1 MEANMKDQKQFC
13 PRLESL
19 EMRLPLSAVPV
30 YPNTLHL
37 ALDGQL
43 SGTWS
48 NLPPIPDAGK
58 TQILSGSGHIE
69 HLGHVQVSGH
79 LTSPGMIAAGRTT
92 GEVTITDHHG
102 SITFRLVGAQTQ
114 PGFSDPTNKYY
125 FAIEG
130 GTGIYSHI
138 WGGGVAILQEQ
149 SGGHP
154 NWQPGLPHPDFVF
167 APVFALTLQAYK

>member
-1 MEANMKDQKQFC
+1 MKHRKQIR

-19 EMRLPLSAVPV
+19 EGRLPLSAVPV
-30 YPNTLHL
+30 YPNTQHL

-43 SGTWS
+43 SGIWS
-48 NLPPIPDAGK
+48 SLPSIPDAGK
-58 TQILSGSGHIE
+58 TQMLNGSGHVE

-92 GEVTITDHHG
+92 GETTLTDSHG
-102 SITFRLVGAQTQ
+102 SVTFRLVGAQTQ

-130 GTGIYSHI
+130 GTGVYSHI
-138 WGGGVAILQEQ
+138 WGGGVATLMEQ
-149 SGGHP
+149 PGGHP
-154 NWQPGLPHPDFVF
+154 AWLPGPPHPDFIT
-167 APVFALTLQAYK
+167 APTFTLTLQSYK